1 MTKQEFEAKQT
12 EMLSS
17 IPEAFRSWLSHK
29 AWEEDH
35 AHGREEVIL
44 GLDDLV
50 YEFKK
55 CLEKDKT
62 PKLSHDHR
70 IELGPGEMNVDL
82 ILPRGQLIQLQYR
95 LESPSIDVCL
105 PTECGVTNWE
115 GDDMEPAKV
124 VGKLEHVRNAKQ
136 LVIDL
141 NPEWVD

>member
-1 MTKQEFEAKQT
+1 MTKQEFEAEQT

-17 IPEAFRSWLSHK
+17 IPEAFRSWISYQV
-29 AWEEDH
+29 WDDFH
-35 AHGREEVIL
+35 AYGYGEIL
-44 GLDDLV
+44 LHLDDYVDGL
-50 YEFKK
+50 KR

-62 PKLSHDHR
+62 PKSTHDHR

-105 PTECGVTNWE
+105 PTECGVVNWK
-115 GDDMEPAKV
+115 GDDMEPADV
-124 VGKLEHVRNAKQ
+124 VDKKGHIRNAKQ

-141 NPEWVD
+141 NPKWVD